1 MLCVFAVVT
10 TLPSRLLLPPP
21 PPSASITDGFQKILQ
36 TGCQSLKITQF
47 RSCGIGS
54 PIAGTFE
61 ILLLYRYTVT
71 SWRPLDD
78 AVDRTTR
85 HHVSRRLPRRHID
98 ERSDLFSEHLKFVTV

>member
-10 TLPSRLLLPPP
+10 TPLPSPPP
-21 PPSASITDGFQKILQ
+21 IASAVGEYNRRISKDSANRMSVSQDHTVPVVWHRDG
-36 TGCQSLKITQF
+36 
-47 RSCGIGS
+47 

-98 ERSDLFSEHLKFVTV
+98 ERSDLF